1 MALFGKKKKIDETV
15 AKAAENKQSNSV
27 TDEMKVILE
36 AREEAQQEREARALE
51 RQQEQEQA
59 GKAMQEMADQA
70 RQAAEKILT
79 EETFAPEGMTFFM
92 LCDEIPVSAVPE
104 KEGNIIIRG
113 DLRGSVKVG
122 SEVFLYQGYG
132 EKYTVTIEKIR
143 NDNREFVDEASYER
157 VEIEITRG
165 DLPEPADPDED
176 ASRPVNRFAV
186 LTDAKGIEDT
196 KDPACRG
203 MAAAGN
209 PRTLA
214 MLCEYGRFGKDPEF
228 FTLTM
233 DAIMTSEFVTPVKIV
248 AAKNGKSSI
257 SFTGVRT
264 KKDPDA
270 SFLPVFT
277 DNRLVK
283 RAQDSG
289 FGGPGLNQRF
299 VLSFAQTAAIARDD
313 HHQGFLINPGGP
325 VTITIPTRLIN
336 DMVKQKIF
344 KERFGE
350 GAADNA
356 SLALGGTGNTKLD
369 EFIGNGG
376 PDLAGLQK
384 VVITNPTNTP
394 EFLAI
399 EKAVKAYCGSHAAVS
414 KLMILISALESE
426 PDNKTYFVILDCAE
440 DKFEAECKGLAAVMK
455 PFMKSVKTIRFQLF
469 AKLPDKELFAKRS
482 KWLYSKLPI

>member
-1 MALFGKKKKIDETV
+1 
-15 AKAAENKQSNSV
+15 
-27 TDEMKVILE
+27 
-36 AREEAQQEREARALE
+36 
-51 RQQEQEQA
+51 
-59 GKAMQEMADQA
+59 
-70 RQAAEKILT
+70 
-79 EETFAPEGMTFFM
+79 
-92 LCDEIPVSAVPE
+92 
-104 KEGNIIIRG
+104 
-113 DLRGSVKVG
+113 
-122 SEVFLYQGYG
+122 
-132 EKYTVTIEKIR
+132 
-143 NDNREFVDEASYER
+143 
-157 VEIEITRG
+157 
-165 DLPEPADPDED
+165 
-176 ASRPVNRFAV
+176 
-186 LTDAKGIEDT
+186 
-196 KDPACRG
+196 
-203 MAAAGN
+203 
-209 PRTLA
+209 
-214 MLCEYGRFGKDPEF
+214 
-228 FTLTM
+228 M
-233 DAIMTSEFVTPVKIV
+233 DAIMTSKFVTPVKIV

-264 KKDPDA
+264 KKEPDA
-270 SFLPVFT
+270 SYLPVFT

-299 VLSFAQTAAIARDD
+299 VLNFAQTAAIARDD

-325 VTITIPTRLIN
+325 VTITIPTKLIN

-369 EFIGNGG
+369 EFIGKGG

-399 EKAVKAYCGSHAAVS
+399 EKAVKSYCGSHASVA
-414 KLMILISALESE
+414 KLMILISALESD
-426 PDNKTYFVILDCAE
+426 PDNKTYFVILDCPE

-469 AKLPDKELFAKRS
+469 AKLPDKEIFAKRS